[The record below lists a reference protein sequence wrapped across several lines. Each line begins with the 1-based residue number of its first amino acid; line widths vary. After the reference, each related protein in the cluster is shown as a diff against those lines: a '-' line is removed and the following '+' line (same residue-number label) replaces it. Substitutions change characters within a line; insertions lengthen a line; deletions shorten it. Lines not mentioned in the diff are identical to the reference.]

1 MEFELKFIVA
11 SVSKPGSA
19 GSTIVRGLPDGNG
32 VQAEVWIRNEQ
43 VKELGIEPGSALGFV
58 KAAPK
63 GKKQTSWVSEANGFK
78 EVIDLKHPRQTY
90 VVANGI
96 AHQAASKES
105 LALVDEFEMNRSSA
119 VSVLPVIKF

>member
-11 SVSKPGSA
+11 SVSKPGRA

-43 VKELGIEPGSALGFV
+43 VKELGVEPGSALGFV
-58 KAAPK
+58 KAVTK
-63 GKKQTSWVSEANGFK
+63 GKKQTSWVSEENGFK
-78 EVIDLKHPRQTY
+78 EVIDLKYPRQTY

-105 LALVDEFEMNRSSA
+105 LALVDEFEMNRSTA